1 MIKQVSTV
9 GDKKA
14 AGGKGGAGDDDDPI
28 EKSLLIRIKAGGV
41 TQVISQADAK
51 KMGLKTTAPPTAAPA
66 DKKPATAATKEE
78 SKTATSTADKAKE
91 ATSGV

>member
-14 AGGKGGAGDDDDPI
+14 AGGKGGAADDDDPI

-51 KMGLKTTAPPTAAPA
+51 KMGLKTTAPPTA

-78 SKTATSTADKAKE
+78 SKTAASTADKAKE